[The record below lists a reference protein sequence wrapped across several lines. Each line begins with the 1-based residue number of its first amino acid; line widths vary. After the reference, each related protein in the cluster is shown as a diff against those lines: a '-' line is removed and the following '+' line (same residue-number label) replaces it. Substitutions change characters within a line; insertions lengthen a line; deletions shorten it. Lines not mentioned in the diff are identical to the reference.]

1 MARVPRLNGHVDRT
15 IGKLPYGPEHV
26 ISTGIHRVPSSPRAK
41 YVQIGVASVVI
52 AIAIFSAGEW
62 LSHQRA
68 ESLTRATL
76 KLELNTFA
84 HALKTEIDRSVDL
97 GRGLAAVIAAR
108 EGMSAEDFEESCE
121 NLLLHEPKIRNIALV
136 VGSVITYNCP
146 LAQNAGTIGIDLR
159 RRADQW
165 HSFERMRLTGRP
177 DVAGPVNLVQG
188 GWSII
193 ARVPIFIRSRGRP
206 PVLWGALSMP
216 LNMQGLFDQSGITD
230 AAQLID
236 IAILGNRNASLA
248 PEIIFGDPSV
258 FDSTPVS
265 VEIPFPD
272 GAWQLAARVP
282 LLGSDLTTDSPLHLA
297 TLLAAIM
304 CGAMFF
310 VVTLYADRRRRLE
323 AESSRNRDLLHAF
336 MENAPVAMYVKDVD
350 GQYIDLNAEAR
361 RAFGIEERAY
371 HGHTAD
377 EFFGPA
383 LARQLADDDIKVRGG
398 AVVRAER
405 NTGGKQAYAW
415 EREIKFP
422 VKDKEG
428 NVVAIGGYVFD
439 ITAGKEA
446 EIRMVRALR
455 TAEDANR
462 AKSEFLATMS
472 HELRTPLNAIIGFSD
487 VIQREVFGPINN
499 PTYRG
504 YINDIHVS
512 GQQLLDLLGGII
524 DLSAVESGRIEVK
537 REAVTAHEVLGDCR
551 AIMEGMA
558 RERQHHLHIDDN
570 TQEPCRADRRL
581 LRQVLL
587 NLVSNAAKYTRKG
600 GDISVSTRDDG
611 EMVTFCI
618 TDNGVGMSAA
628 EIERA
633 MQPFT
638 RLGDTMRAEVGGSGI
653 GLALVKRLVEA
664 MNGHLQIKSEP
675 GLGTTAEVSM
685 PKAEP
690 ACTP

>member
-1 MARVPRLNGHVDRT
+1 MPF
-15 IGKLPYGPEHV
+15 
-26 ISTGIHRVPSSPRAK
+26 SPRTK
-41 YVQIGVASVVI
+41 YVLIGIAAVAI
-52 AIAIFSAGEW
+52 AVAIFSAGEW
-62 LSHQRA
+62 LSRQRA
-68 ESLTRATL
+68 EMLTRATL
-76 KLELNTFA
+76 KSELNTFA
-84 HALKTEIDRSVDL
+84 NGLRTEIDRSVDL

-108 EGMSAEDFEESCE
+108 DGISAEDFAESCE
-121 NLLLHEPKIRNIALV
+121 NLLLHEPKIRNIALI

-146 LAQNAGTIGIDLR
+146 LSRNRGTIGIDLR
-159 RRADQW
+159 QRPDQW
-165 HSFERMRLTGRP
+165 ASFERMRASGQP

-193 ARVPIFIRSRGRP
+193 ARIPIFIHSQGRP
-206 PVLWGALSMP
+206 PVFWGALSMP
-216 LNMQGLFDQSGITD
+216 LNMEGLFDQSGITD

-236 IAILGNRNASLA
+236 IAVRGNRNASLA
-248 PEIIFGDPSV
+248 PETLIGDPSV
-258 FDSTPVS
+258 FDDDPVT

-272 GAWQLAARVP
+272 GAWKLAARVP
-282 LLGSDLTTDSPLHLA
+282 LFGSGLATDSPLHLA
-297 TLLAAIM
+297 TFLAAIM

-310 VVTLYADRRRRLE
+310 VVSIYADRRRRLE
-323 AESSRNRDLLHAF
+323 AESNRNRDLLRAF

-350 GQYIDLNAEAR
+350 GRYIDLNAEAR
-361 RAFGIEERAY
+361 RAFDVGDRAY
-371 HGHTAD
+371 YGHTMD
-377 EFFGPA
+377 EFFDTA
-383 LARQLADDDIKVRGG
+383 MAKDLADDDVKVRGG

-405 NTGGKQAYAW
+405 NTGLKQAYPW

-428 NVVAIGGYVFD
+428 KVVAIGGYVFD

-446 EIRMVRALR
+446 EIRLVRALR
-455 TAEDANR
+455 TAEEANR

-537 REAVTAHEVLGDCR
+537 REVVTAHEVLGDCR

-558 RERQHHLHIDDN
+558 RERQHHLRIND
-570 TQEPCRADRRL
+570 TVTAPCSADRRL

-600 GDISVSTRDDG
+600 GDIEISSRDDDD
-611 EMVTFCI
+611 MITFCI
-618 TDNGVGMSAA
+618 SDNGVGMSAA

-664 MNGHLQIKSEP
+664 MNGRLHIKSEP
-675 GLGTTAEVSM
+675 GQGTTAEVSM
-685 PKAEP
+685 PKAG
-690 ACTP
+690 AA